1 MQYIDGILIEANC
14 AIPQMQRASGR
25 WRLDTWLASRVYKY
39 DQNATVYDTTKKPVP
54 REKHRNISVKDCRRG
69 GTVF

>member
-14 AIPQMQRASGR
+14 AIPQLPRASGR

-54 REKHRNISVKDCRRG
+54 REKHRNISVKDCRLG